1 MSTHAELKN
10 HCKGKERRTWVKQ
23 TNSIRSADTDLAAA
37 ATDAIAWLT
46 TVPQETITVTA
57 HNGWLHLEG
66 KVSYRHQRA
75 IVEDITRYLPGVR
88 GVTDSIIIEATI
100 H

>member
-1 MSTHAELKN
+1 MSTHSELKA
-10 HCKGKERRTWVKQ
+10 HSKAKQGATWVKQ
-23 TNSIRSADTDLAAA
+23 LNSIGSSDTELVAA

-46 TVPQETITVTA
+46 TVPHETITVTA

-66 KVSYRHQRA
+66 TVNYRHQRA
-75 IVEDITRYLPGVR
+75 IVEDVTRYLPGVR
-88 GVTDSIIIEATI
+88 GVTDLIMIEATI